1 MSASTNGPLQAAVF
15 PVLLP
20 GAPATRPFTVA
31 PDSPAVVA
39 MTDFRSAPIVTA
51 RFDSSIDDALHQM
64 KLSGARFAFVT
75 NQDGQLAGSIT
86 SYDIQG
92 EKPMQYMMSVGCS
105 ETTCAWRDVQVEN
118 IMDPVRMWRVLD
130 YAHVTAMTVAE
141 VAALVAESG
150 LRYVVVVEAAAAA
163 GARQVRGLFSAARL
177 QMLLGGADA
186 TATAAGTASQPKMRP
201 HSFA

>member
-1 MSASTNGPLQAAVF
+1 MAQNYRSLLEPTTAPLLIPGGPGTRALRVDPQ
-15 PVLLP
+15 
-20 GAPATRPFTVA
+20 APATC
-31 PDSPAVVA
+31 A
-39 MTDFRSAPIVTA
+39 MTDFRSAPMVTTQY
-51 RFDSSIDDALHQM
+51 DTSIDDALEQM
-64 KLSGARFAFVT
+64 KRSGARFAFVV
-75 NQDGQLAGSIT
+75 GAEGELAGSVT

-118 IMDPVRMWRVLD
+118 IMDPVRTWRVLD
-130 YAHVTAMTVAE
+130 YAQVTAMTVAE

-177 QMLLGGADA
+177 QMLLGGGDS
-186 TATAAGTASQPKMRP
+186 TAASGTASQPKVRP

>member
-1 MSASTNGPLQAAVF
+1 MSASTNSPLQAAVF
-15 PVLLP
+15 PVLIP
-20 GAPATRPFTVA
+20 GAPATRPYNVA
-31 PDSPAVVA
+31 PDAPAVVA
-39 MTDFRSAPIVTA
+39 MTDFRSAPIVTT
-51 RFDSSIDDALHQM
+51 RFDTTIEVTLQQM

-177 QMLLGGADA
+177 QMLLGTSDA
-186 TATAAGTASQPKMRP
+186 VAAGTASQPKVRP